1 MAPAPEKEFTEAEV
15 AAHNKVD
22 DCWLIIGNEN
32 TGELPTVYVHNIS
45 MNETVENALGRFR
58 HCVML
63 ILSRFCAH

>member
-32 TGELPTVYVHNIS
+32 TGELPTVYVHI
-45 MNETVENALGRFR
+45 NETVENGMAWPLSCGSSD
-58 HCVML
+58 L
-63 ILSRFCAH
+63 ILSRFCAR